1 MGNQMKE
8 IQVYDIEGNEKGGVQ
23 LQDYYFGCEVNIP
36 VMHLVV
42 RHQLAAARNGNA
54 STKPR
59 SQVRGGGRKPWRQKG
74 TGRARAGSTRSPLW
88 RGGGTVHGPQPRDFD
103 FKVNRKVRKL
113 ALRSALSARAEED
126 QVIVL
131 EDFTLSEPKTK
142 LAVSIFE
149 ALGVED
155 YVLLVLAE
163 EDENLIKSM
172 RNLPFVRLIQVGQ
185 LNTYD
190 VLSSDRVIFTRSS
203 LEKLQEGA
211 QDEGR
216 A

>member
-1 MGNQMKE
+1 MKE
-8 IQVYDIEGNEKGGVQ
+8 VPVYDIEGNKKGGAQ
-23 LQDYYFGCEVNIP
+23 LDDYYFGCEVNIP

-42 RHQLAAARNGNA
+42 RRQLAAARSGSA
-54 STKPR
+54 STKSR
-59 SQVRGGGRKPWRQKG
+59 SLVRGGGRKPWRQKG
-74 TGRARAGSTRSPLW
+74 TGRARAGSIRSPLW
-88 RGGGTVHGPQPRDFD
+88 RGGGTVHGPQPRDFS

-126 QVIVL
+126 QVMVL
-131 EDFTLSEPKTK
+131 EDFTLSEPRTK
-142 LAVSIFE
+142 LAASMFQ

-155 YVLLVLAE
+155 YVLLVLTE

-172 RNLPFVRLIQVGQ
+172 RNLPFVEVIWVQD

-190 VLSSDRVIFTRSS
+190 VLANDRVIFTRSS
-203 LEKLQEGA
+203 LGKLQEGVE
-211 QDEGR
+211 DEGR

>member
-1 MGNQMKE
+1 MKE
-8 IQVYDIEGNEKGGVQ
+8 VRVYDIEGNEKGGIE
-23 LQDYYFGCEVNIP
+23 LRDYYFGCVVNIP

-42 RHQLAAARNGNA
+42 RHQLAAARSGNA
-54 STKPR
+54 ATKPR

-74 TGRARAGSTRSPLW
+74 TGRARAGSIRSPLW
-88 RGGGTVHGPQPRDFD
+88 RGGGIVHGPQPRNFD

-113 ALRSALSARAEED
+113 ALRSALSTRAGED
-126 QVIVL
+126 RVMVL
-131 EDFTLSEPKTK
+131 EDFSFSEPKTK
-142 LAVSIFE
+142 LAAAIFE
-149 ALGVED
+149 ALGVDD

-163 EDENLIKSM
+163 EDDNLFKSM
-172 RNLPFVRLIQVGQ
+172 RNLPFVEVIMVER

-190 VLSSDRVIFTRSS
+190 ILSNDRVIFTRSS
-203 LEKLQEGA
+203 LEKLQEGG

>member
-1 MGNQMKE
+1 MKE
-8 IQVYDIEGNEKGGVQ
+8 AQVYDIEGNKKGGVE
-23 LQDYYFGCEVNIP
+23 LKDYYFACEVNVP

-42 RHQLAAARNGNA
+42 RQQLAAARNGNA

-59 SQVRGGGRKPWRQKG
+59 SKVRGGGRKPWRQKG

-88 RGGGTVHGPQPRDFD
+88 RGGGTVHGPQPRDFG
-103 FKVNRKVRKL
+103 FKVNRKVRRL
-113 ALRSALSARAEED
+113 ALRSALSVRAGED
-126 QVIVL
+126 RVMVL

-142 LAVSIFE
+142 LAAAIFQ

-155 YVLLVLAE
+155 YVLLVLADD
-163 EDENLIKSM
+163 DENLFKSM
-172 RNLPFVRLIQVGQ
+172 RNLPFVEVILVQQ

-190 VLSSDRVIFTRSS
+190 ILASDWLIFTRSS
-203 LEKLQEGA
+203 LEKLQEGVE
-211 QDEGR
+211 DEGR